1 MYCDDLV
8 LQAATD
14 DAPYCDIIWL
24 YMQATSALD
33 TITENSVQ
41 EAIVALGANRTVL
54 IIAHRLSTIKHADQ
68 IVVLDDG
75 RVKEVGSHDELLAD
89 PGSAYSHMWSMQSI
103 TAR

>member
-1 MYCDDLV
+1 MTQLTAIDVLYCNL
-8 LQAATD
+8 
-14 DAPYCDIIWL
+14 
-24 YMQATSALD
+24 QATSALD

-75 RVKEVGSHDELLAD
+75 RVKEMGSHDELLAD
-89 PGSAYSHMWSMQSI
+89 PDSAYSHMWSMQSI
-103 TAR
+103 NAR